1 MNLTKI
7 YNTSIRS
14 KQKIPRLAPL
24 GFFRVFAHTTGLN
37 CMKPFL
43 WHMKIH
49 LPPVKTWYLR
59 LLKAAK
65 LSYLWTKL
73 DTLTYY
79 LRIGRLGL
87 PVSLI
92 EKSKL
97 NYRYGVYRITL
108 AIVGW
113 DRGHSVRFLGTMK
126 IKFYWKNISTIVIF
140 EKKKFQ
146 IMCHMI
152 GLYHYWG

>member
-1 MNLTKI
+1 
-7 YNTSIRS
+7 
-14 KQKIPRLAPL
+14 
-24 GFFRVFAHTTGLN
+24 
-37 CMKPFL
+37 MKPFL

-152 GLYHYWG
+152 GLHHSHLCFLFLLQVDKNVISKRILLLKCIILITKLISKTYR